1 MENEE
6 IISQEDLSQDQKME
20 IVKSWFTEY
29 DIVKIVIKRPD
40 YVIFLE
46 E

>member
-6 IISQEDLSQDQKME
+6 SNNLKNLSQEQKTE
-20 IVKSWFTEY
+20 VINSWFDNY
-29 DIVKIVIKRPD
+29 NIVKIVIKRPD